1 MPGYKKTGKSML
13 LVAKEEKTVHREIAG
28 LEEKLDFSK
37 KELRAL
43 KAELNGATSEIEEE
57 SVRLKSL
64 NVKFAVTEKEVED
77 IQNELFLLSE
87 KRSEIDDS
95 VYLLQEELESKEA
108 ELEELIHKKRNLSG
122 NIAEGELNM
131 QQELNTLGTLEMEMQ
146 EILPAVERRE
156 AEKGRLSEEISDKL
170 SRTSLE
176 RDKIESELN
185 DLNISFMSRISERD
199 SIKKLCS
206 EREAGIAGLKEEIAF
221 LRQKCSLLEEL
232 KVLQNRRNSLKGD
245 IETLESEAQSTGS
258 KMEERQKLLADK
270 EEEFNGLSTANA
282 DRKNSIAFLEKE
294 VGVYDE
300 VILKAKN
307 AEDKAA
313 GSHGLNEEA
322 LSEVERLLADN
333 WRLNSQL
340 RLMDEKVNSA
350 VKAVDSMR

>member
-13 LVAKEEKTVHREIAG
+13 LVAKEEKTVHREIG
-28 LEEKLDFSK
+28 ELEVKLDFSK

-43 KAELNGATSEIEEE
+43 KAELNAATSDIEEE
-57 SVRLKSL
+57 SARLKSL
-64 NVKFAVTEKEVED
+64 NVNFAVTEKEVED
-77 IQNELFLLSE
+77 IQSELFLLSE

-95 VYLLQEELESKEA
+95 VYLLQQELESMEA
-108 ELEELIHKKRNLSG
+108 ELEELIHKKGNVSG
-122 NIAEGELNM
+122 NIAEVELNM

-156 AEKGRLSEEISDKL
+156 AEKARISEEISDKL

-185 DLNISFMSRISERD
+185 DLNISFMSRINERD

-221 LRQKCSLLEEL
+221 LRQKCSLLEEV
-232 KVLQNRRNSLKGD
+232 KVLQNRRSSLKGD
-245 IETLESEAQSTGS
+245 IETLESEAESTGL

-282 DRKNSIAFLEKE
+282 DRKNSIASLEKE
-294 VGVYDE
+294 IGVYDE

-307 AEDKAA
+307 AEDNAA
-313 GSHGLNEEA
+313 ESHGLNEEA
-322 LSEVERLLADN
+322 LSGVERLLADN
-333 WRLNSQL
+333 WRLDSQL
-340 RLMDEKVNSA
+340 RLMDEKASRI
-350 VKAVDSMR
+350 VKTVDSMK